1 MRKPVCAGIAAFFCG
16 FFCVAAVRALPAQTQ
31 NAPSNDNA
39 NSSSASTGS
48 SATPAPASSAPQM
61 AATQPATKVWTNDD
75 LSSLHGDGSVSN
87 GTVRKPKSAKSAQP
101 AKKNPPANPY
111 QTQITK
117 LQAQL
122 PPINAQIADLQAALS
137 GQAVNTPRKYIGV
150 RPDDWQA
157 ELVDL
162 QKKRA
167 DIQGQIDTL
176 EDQARHA
183 GVPTNALP

>member
-1 MRKPVCAGIAAFFCG
+1 MTAAW
-16 FFCVAAVRALPAQTQ
+16 ATPAQAQ
-31 NAPSNDNA
+31 NAPSNNTA
-39 NSSSASTGS
+39 SASS
-48 SATPAPASSAPQM
+48 SATPAPAPSAQQVPS
-61 AATQPATKVWTNDD
+61 TQPTAKVWTNDD
-75 LSSLHGDGSVSN
+75 LSSLHGDESVSSA
-87 GTVRKPKSAKSAQP
+87 TAKKPKSAKSAQP

-111 QTQITK
+111 QAQIAK

-137 GQAVNTPRKYIGV
+137 GQSVDTPRKYVGV

-157 ELVDL
+157 QLVDL

-167 DIQGQIDTL
+167 DIQSQIDAL

-183 GVPTNALP
+183 GIPTNTLP